1 LLSGA
6 WFRLVGHWNDPLYR
20 QSYLMLASTGV
31 SAGTGLLF
39 WVVAALTV
47 RPDALGVAAGL
58 VAANS
63 FLSYLTSLA
72 LPYAMLRYGA
82 VVEGTAARVNGS
94 VLVSTATSVLAA
106 VVFGAAAP
114 LVSPSLA
121 PYLRGVAG
129 VALFAAAGVGAALSV
144 LLDNLLTARRR
155 AGTVLARNAA
165 AGVLKL
171 LPLAWLSAGD
181 SRGVYLAVTLPS
193 LVTALLVLVSL
204 GRLVPGY
211 RVGPLRDPEMFRFAW
226 RNYPGSLLSGAP
238 QFALPLLAVNVL
250 GPYRYAF
257 FYMPWSMAQ
266 IVYLVPSV
274 ISNISLSQGTAA
286 SAGTLATRGRR
297 LAFALLAPIVAG
309 AVVVPALLLRWYG
322 ESYVEQ
328 GTTPLRL
335 LMLAAVP
342 WTVVILAK
350 SRLRT
355 EHRFTAMTALSA
367 VFCVLSLAL
376 PVGFGQA
383 WSGTGMA
390 AGWLLAVSTA
400 AACAFGIM
408 RRRQE
413 VTV

>member
-1 LLSGA
+1 
-6 WFRLVGHWNDPLYR
+6 
-20 QSYLMLASTGV
+20 
-31 SAGTGLLF
+31 
-39 WVVAALTV
+39 
-47 RPDALGVAAGL
+47 
-58 VAANS
+58 
-63 FLSYLTSLA
+63 
-72 LPYAMLRYGA
+72 MLRYGA
-82 VVEGTAARVNGS
+82 VVEGTAARVNAS

-106 VVFGAAAP
+106 FAFGVAAP

-121 PYLRGVAG
+121 PYLSGVQG

-144 LLDNLLTARRR
+144 LLDNLLTARHR
-155 AGTVLARNAA
+155 AGTVLARNVA

-171 LPLAWLSAGD
+171 VPLAWLSTGD

-193 LVTALLVLVSL
+193 LVTAVLVLACL
-204 GRLVPGY
+204 GRLLPGY
-211 RVGPLRDPEMFRFAW
+211 RIGPFRETAVRETFRFAW

-286 SAGTLATRGRR
+286 SAGTLATRSRR

-322 ESYVEQ
+322 GSYVEQ

-400 AACAFGIM
+400 AACAFGIV

-413 VTV
+413 VTA